1 MSHDD
6 WRHVDRDDD
15 DCKLRWHA
23 FLQLQ
28 FAYKY
33 PLHKNYL
40 WRITIY
46 HSIRP
51 LILRDS
57 VFSHAFLQTPSIQFN
72 SIQKNDEFSFCFI
85 DFLPQS
91 CQEYSSKVVLLSGF
105 FFFEKIFLC
114 YMYKRYEFYLGSLRR
129 NGPVAASWVCMAA
142 SRYRAPKR
150 QNFGTGN
157 RNSRLGLVISS

>member
-23 FLQLQ
+23 ILHLQ

-57 VFSHAFLQTPSIQFN
+57 VFSHAFLQTPSIQFKRTMSSLSVSSTFSLN
-72 SIQKNDEFSFCFI
+72 LAKNIHPRLFFY
-85 DFLPQS
+85 L
-91 CQEYSSKVVLLSGF
+91 GF
-105 FFFEKIFLC
+105 FFLKKYFSVICIKDMNFIWVLC
-114 YMYKRYEFYLGSLRR
+114 AGMDQWRLLGYVWPR
-129 NGPVAASWVCMAA
+129 
-142 SRYRAPKR
+142 
-150 QNFGTGN
+150 
-157 RNSRLGLVISS
+157 LVIGHQKDRILEREIEIPGWGW

>member
-15 DCKLRWHA
+15 DDCKLRWHA
-23 FLQLQ
+23 ILQLQ

-40 WRITIY
+40 WRITNY
-46 HSIRP
+46 HSVRP
-51 LILRDS
+51 LILRET
-57 VFSHAFLQTPSIQFN
+57 VFSHAFLQTPSIQFS

-91 CQEYSSKVVLLSGF
+91 CQEHSSKVVLLSGF
-105 FFFEKIFLC
+105 FFFWKKYFSVIYIKDMNFIWVVCAGMDQWRL
-114 YMYKRYEFYLGSLRR
+114 LGYVWRR
-129 NGPVAASWVCMAA
+129 
-142 SRYRAPKR
+142 
-150 QNFGTGN
+150 
-157 RNSRLGLVISS
+157 LVIGHQKDRILEREIEIPGWGW